1 MFYLIYSLMAC
12 ITTTLLDQYRQQEIC
27 MLGFRWIVVLSLL
40 SCLSV
45 PTASAEADPVVYGA
59 KTKVARLLEHK
70 LGRDQTRSWQQFKRA
85 CCYFGAYTI
94 NTEADHGGFAQ
105 GFNSLKTAIDAA
117 EVICREVSKAE
128 GGNPKA
134 CKLYAYS
141 FPAEISATDRLA
153 SGLGIPARNGF
164 LKTYQKEQ
172 TKTGYG
178 AFAIGPARGWGASWN
193 WPSKADAKAAAIAQC
208 QADIAITVADIG
220 PPAPEWVKAKG
231 LDQCRIVHETTPA
244 P

>member
-1 MFYLIYSLMAC
+1 
-12 ITTTLLDQYRQQEIC
+12 

-94 NTEADHGGFAQ
+94 NTETDHGGFAQ

-220 PPAPEWVKAKG
+220 LPAPEWVKAKG
-231 LDQCRIVHETTPA
+231 LDQCRIVHETTPT